1 MEIRKAA
8 AIAYPRS
15 EDYVDRRPQ
24 GAGIRVRRSALNV
37 SHIEVNVLPIVPGT
51 LDSEAGM
58 KRQIALSD
66 LLTEFDERISSELN
80 LDPLGLQVIWSAYG
94 QKIFRNRI
102 SSISNDVRNYTLNL
116 FNHWVTKALV
126 EDDAVLLGK
135 GLLHDKAYAGRGK
148 DSAAFKQACL
158 IYLENVFAFAM
169 VEVQADASVQTAG
182 VLGISKARR
191 RWEETDGNPR
201 LVFSPGARAH
211 VLVRQNSLGVSGRYK
226 TPLVEMG
233 FFDGSYDY
241 ALPASRPQWQ
251 KAQAQMFSQGKPLAR
266 LQALV
271 HAHLAEL
278 LADVRREPELNFA
291 ELPPALKHAFV
302 AAFRSPSWVGAYA
315 RDFWL
320 GVTELDQGAPGALYE
335 ALKQEWLSDGQVRAQ
350 PAEQVFAL
358 AAGRASPAAGD
369 RDKLERVRVLEPFL
383 AELDLLLGVMLSAK
397 SQSLTEVLEGWKSLD
412 RDGDTLPRLAEPIEG
427 NAAMREQVSGTAAER
442 LTELLALARGNSVQQ
457 QAERLLKYH
466 EKVMNA
472 RGQSPWLRLLNGSQL
487 RIDVRIRPLPA
498 KEERRVGAWVHQYY
512 VPQFRHLLS
521 GMRGLA

>member
-1 MEIRKAA
+1 
-8 AIAYPRS
+8 
-15 EDYVDRRPQ
+15 
-24 GAGIRVRRSALNV
+24 
-37 SHIEVNVLPIVPGT
+37 
-51 LDSEAGM
+51 M
-58 KRQIALSD
+58 KRRIGLSD
-66 LLTEFDERISSELN
+66 LLTEFDGRISSELN
-80 LDPLGLQVIWSAYG
+80 LDPLGLQVIWSTYG

-126 EDDAVLLGK
+126 EDDAVLPGK
-135 GLLHDKAYAGRGK
+135 GLLQDKAYAGRGK
-148 DSAAFKQACL
+148 DSAAFKQACM

-169 VEVQADASVQTAG
+169 VEAQAQASVETAG

-191 RWEETDGNPR
+191 RWEETQGNPR

-251 KAQAQMFSQGKPLAR
+251 KAQVQLFEHGKPLAR
-266 LQALV
+266 LEALV

-291 ELPPALKHAFV
+291 ELPAPLKQAFV
-302 AAFRSPSWVGAYA
+302 AAFRSPTGVGAYA
-315 RDFWL
+315 REFWL
-320 GVTELDQGAPGALYE
+320 GVTELDQGSPGALYE
-335 ALKQEWLSDGQVRAQ
+335 TLEREWQRNGQVQELPTER
-350 PAEQVFAL
+350 VFANAAKHTSL
-358 AAGRASPAAGD
+358 AAD
-369 RDKLERVRVLEPFL
+369 ERDKLKRVQVLEPFL

-397 SQSLTEVLEGWKSLD
+397 SQSLVEVLAGWTSLG
-412 RDGDTLPRLAEPIEG
+412 RDGNTLPRLAEPIEG
-427 NAAMREQVSGTAAER
+427 DAAMRAQVSGTAAER
-442 LTELLALARGNSVQQ
+442 LSELLALARGNNVQQ
-457 QAERLLKYH
+457 QVVLLLKYH
-466 EKVMNA
+466 EKVMET

-487 RIDVRIRPLPA
+487 KVDMRIRPLPA
-498 KEERRVGAWVHQYY
+498 KQDRPVGAWVHHYY

>member
-1 MEIRKAA
+1 
-8 AIAYPRS
+8 
-15 EDYVDRRPQ
+15 
-24 GAGIRVRRSALNV
+24 
-37 SHIEVNVLPIVPGT
+37 
-51 LDSEAGM
+51 M
-58 KRQIALSD
+58 KRRITLSD
-66 LLTEFDERISSELN
+66 FLTEFDERISSELN

-116 FNHWVTKALV
+116 FNHCVTKALV
-126 EDDAVLLGK
+126 EDDAVLPGK
-135 GLLHDKAYAGRGK
+135 GLLHDKAYSGRGK
-148 DSAAFKQACL
+148 DSTAFKQACL

-169 VEVQADASVQTAG
+169 VEAQAQASVQTAG

-191 RWEETDGNPR
+191 RWEETQGNPR

-211 VLVRQNSLGVSGRYK
+211 MLVRQNSLGVSGRYK

-251 KAQAQMFSQGKPLAR
+251 RAQAQLFAQGKPLAH

-271 HAHLAEL
+271 HAHLAKL

-291 ELPPALKHAFV
+291 ELPEELKQAFV
-302 AAFRSPSWVGAYA
+302 EAFRSPARVGAYA

-320 GVTELDQGAPGALYE
+320 GVTELDQGAPGALYK
-335 ALKQEWLSDGQVRAQ
+335 ALEQEWLPNGQVLER
-350 PAEQVFAL
+350 PTEQVFAL
-358 AAGRASPAAGD
+358 AAGSASLAAGD

-383 AELDLLLGVMLSAK
+383 AELDLLLAVMLSAK
-397 SQSLTEVLEGWKSLD
+397 SQSLAEVLAGWKSLD
-412 RDGDTLPRLAEPIEG
+412 RDEDTLPRLAEPIDRDV
-427 NAAMREQVSGTAAER
+427 AMREQVSGTAAER
-442 LTELLALARGNSVQQ
+442 LTELLALASCNSVQQ
-457 QAERLLKYH
+457 VERLLKYH
-466 EKVMNA
+466 EKVMEA

-487 RIDVRIRPLPA
+487 KIDVRIRPLPA
-498 KEERRVGAWVHQYY
+498 KEDRPVGAWVHQYY

-521 GMRGLA
+521 GLRGLA

>member
-1 MEIRKAA
+1 
-8 AIAYPRS
+8 
-15 EDYVDRRPQ
+15 
-24 GAGIRVRRSALNV
+24 
-37 SHIEVNVLPIVPGT
+37 
-51 LDSEAGM
+51 M

-66 LLTEFDERISSELN
+66 LLTEFDDRISSELN

-126 EDDAVLLGK
+126 EDDAVLPGK

-169 VEVQADASVQTAG
+169 VEAQAQAGVETAG

-191 RWEETDGNPR
+191 RWEETQGNPQ
-201 LVFSPGARAH
+201 LIFSPSARAH

-241 ALPASRPQWQ
+241 TLPASRPQWQ
-251 KAQAQMFSQGKPLAR
+251 KAQAQLFVQGKPLAD

-271 HAHLAEL
+271 RKHLAEL
-278 LADVRREPELNFA
+278 LADVHREPVRNFA
-291 ELPPALKHAFV
+291 ELPLPLKQAFV
-302 AAFRSPSWVGAYA
+302 AAFRSPTGVGAYA

-320 GVTELDQGAPGALYE
+320 GGTELDQGAPGALYE
-335 ALKQEWLSDGQVRAQ
+335 ELKREWRPGGQVRER
-350 PAEQVFAL
+350 PTEKVFAL
-358 AAGRASPAAGD
+358 AAKRASLAAGD

-397 SQSLTEVLEGWKSLD
+397 SQSLAEVLTGWKSLG
-412 RDGDTLPRLAEPIEG
+412 RDGDTLPRLAAPIERD
-427 NAAMREQVSGTAAER
+427 AAMCAQVSGTAAER
-442 LTELLALARGNSVQQ
+442 LTELLAVACGNGVQQ
-457 QAERLLKYH
+457 QVERLLKYH
-466 EKVMNA
+466 EKVMEA

-487 RIDVRIRPLPA
+487 KIDVRTCPLPA
-498 KEERRVGAWVHQYY
+498 KEDRPVGTWVHQYY

>member
-1 MEIRKAA
+1 
-8 AIAYPRS
+8 
-15 EDYVDRRPQ
+15 
-24 GAGIRVRRSALNV
+24 
-37 SHIEVNVLPIVPGT
+37 
-51 LDSEAGM
+51 M
-58 KRQIALSD
+58 KRRIALSD

-126 EDDAVLLGK
+126 EDDAVLPGK

-148 DSAAFKQACL
+148 DSAAFKQSCL

-169 VEVQADASVQTAG
+169 VEAQAQASVETAG

-191 RWEETDGNPR
+191 RWEETQGNPR

-226 TPLVEMG
+226 TPLVAMG
-233 FFDGSYDY
+233 FFDGGYDY

-251 KAQAQMFSQGKPLAR
+251 KAQAQLFAQGKPLAD

-271 HAHLAEL
+271 RKHLAEL
-278 LADVRREPELNFA
+278 LADVRREPELTFA
-291 ELPPALKHAFV
+291 ELPEALRQAFV
-302 AAFRSPSWVGAYA
+302 EAFQSSARVGAYA

-335 ALKQEWLSDGQVRAQ
+335 ALEREWLPDGQVLER
-350 PAEQVFAL
+350 PTEQVFAL
-358 AAGRASPAAGD
+358 AAKCASLVAGD
-369 RDKLERVRVLEPFL
+369 RDKLERVQVVEPFL

-397 SQSLTEVLEGWKSLD
+397 SQSLDEVLAGWKSLD
-412 RDGDTLPRLAEPIEG
+412 RDGDTLPRLATPIEG
-427 NAAMREQVSGTAAER
+427 DTAIREQVSGTAAER
-442 LTELLALARGNSVQQ
+442 LAELLALARGNSVRQQ
-457 QAERLLKYH
+457 VERLLKYH
-466 EKVMNA
+466 EKVMET

-487 RIDVRIRPLPA
+487 KIDVRTRPLPA
-498 KEERRVGAWVHQYY
+498 KEDRPVGTWVHQYY

-521 GMRGLA
+521 GMRRLA

>member
-1 MEIRKAA
+1 MP
-8 AIAYPRS
+8 IASSTR
-15 EDYVDRRPQ
+15 
-24 GAGIRVRRSALNV
+24 
-37 SHIEVNVLPIVPGT
+37 
-51 LDSEAGM
+51 DSEAGI
-58 KRQIALSD
+58 KRRISLSD

-126 EDDAVLLGK
+126 EDDAVLPGK
-135 GLLHDKAYAGRGK
+135 GLLNDKAYAGRGK

-169 VEVQADASVQTAG
+169 VEAQVLTSVETAG

-191 RWEETDGNPR
+191 RWEETQGNPL

-233 FFDGSYDY
+233 FFDGGYDY

-251 KAQAQMFSQGKPLAR
+251 KAQAQLFAQGKPLAR
-266 LQALV
+266 LQTLV
-271 HAHLAEL
+271 HTHLAEL
-278 LADVRREPELNFA
+278 LTDARLEPEVKFT
-291 ELPPALKHAFV
+291 ELPGALKQVFV
-302 AAFRSPSWVGAYA
+302 AAFRSPTWVGAYA

-335 ALKQEWLSDGQVRAQ
+335 TLKQEWRPDGKVLER
-350 PAEQVFAL
+350 PTEQVFTL
-358 AAGRASPAAGD
+358 AAGRESLAAGD

-397 SQSLTEVLEGWKSLD
+397 SQSVTEVLASWKSLG
-412 RDGDTLPRLAEPIEG
+412 RDGNTLPRLAKPIEDDV
-427 NAAMREQVSGTAAER
+427 AMRAQVSGTAAER
-442 LTELLALARGNSVQQ
+442 LTELLDWRAATACCSRWS
-457 QAERLLKYH
+457 AC
-466 EKVMNA
+466 
-472 RGQSPWLRLLNGSQL
+472 SSTT
-487 RIDVRIRPLPA
+487 
-498 KEERRVGAWVHQYY
+498 RR
-512 VPQFRHLLS
+512 
-521 GMRGLA
+521 

>member
-1 MEIRKAA
+1 MN
-8 AIAYPRS
+8 
-15 EDYVDRRPQ
+15 
-24 GAGIRVRRSALNV
+24 G
-37 SHIEVNVLPIVPGT
+37 SHFEVNVLAIAPGT
-51 LDSEAGM
+51 RDSEAGM

-66 LLTEFDERISSELN
+66 LITEFDERISSELN

-126 EDDAVLLGK
+126 EDDAVLLGR

-148 DSAAFKQACL
+148 DSAAFKQACM

-169 VEVQADASVQTAG
+169 VEAQAEASVQTAG

-191 RWEETDGNPR
+191 RWQEAQRNPR

-226 TPLVEMG
+226 TPLVEMR
-233 FFDGSYDY
+233 FFDGRYDY
-241 ALPASRPQWQ
+241 ALPESRPQWQ
-251 KAQAQMFSQGKPLAR
+251 KAQVQLFAQGKPLAS
-266 LQALV
+266 LQKLV

-291 ELPPALKHAFV
+291 ELPKALKRAFV
-302 AAFRSPSWVGAYA
+302 EAFRSPAFVGAYA

-320 GVTELDQGAPGALYE
+320 GVAELDQGAPGALYE
-335 ALKQEWLSDGQVRAQ
+335 TLEQEWQPDGKRLER
-350 PAEQVFAL
+350 PTEQVFAL
-358 AAGRASPAAGD
+358 AARRAPLAAGD
-369 RDKLERVRVLEPFL
+369 RDKLDRVRVLEPFL
-383 AELDLLLGVMLSAK
+383 AELDLLLVVMLSAK
-397 SQSLTEVLEGWKSLD
+397 SQSLAEVLAVWESLD
-412 RDGDTLPRLAEPIEG
+412 RDGDTLPRLAAPIEG
-427 NAAMREQVSGTAAER
+427 DAEMRAQVSGTAAER

-457 QAERLLKYH
+457 QVERLLKYH
-466 EKVMNA
+466 EKVMEA
-472 RGQSPWLRLLNGSQL
+472 RGQSPWLRLLKRSQL
-487 RIDVRIRPLPA
+487 KVDVRIRPLPA
-498 KEERRVGAWVHQYY
+498 KQDRPVGAWVHHYY

>member
-1 MEIRKAA
+1 
-8 AIAYPRS
+8 
-15 EDYVDRRPQ
+15 
-24 GAGIRVRRSALNV
+24 
-37 SHIEVNVLPIVPGT
+37 
-51 LDSEAGM
+51 M
-58 KRQIALSD
+58 KSRIALSD
-66 LLTEFDERISSELN
+66 FLTEFDERIGSELN
-80 LDPLGLQVIWSAYG
+80 LDPLGLLVIWSAYG

-126 EDDAVLLGK
+126 EDDAVLPGK
-135 GLLHDKAYAGRGK
+135 GLLHDRAYAGRGK

-158 IYLENVFAFAM
+158 IYLENVFSFAM
-169 VEVQADASVQTAG
+169 VEAQAQSNVDTGG

-191 RWEETDGNPR
+191 RWEETQRDP
-201 LVFSPGARAH
+201 LLIFSPGARAH
-211 VLVRQNSLGVSGRYK
+211 MLVRQNSLGVSGRYK

-233 FFDGSYDY
+233 FFDGGYDY

-251 KAQAQMFSQGKPLAR
+251 KAQAQLFAPGKPLAR

-291 ELPPALKHAFV
+291 ELPKALKRAFV
-302 AAFRSPSWVGAYA
+302 AAFQSPAFVGAYA

-320 GVTELDQGAPGALYE
+320 GVTELDQGAPGALYK
-335 ALKQEWLSDGQVRAQ
+335 ALEREWLPDGQVLER
-350 PAEQVFAL
+350 PTKQVFAL
-358 AAGRASPAAGD
+358 AAGRASLAAGD

-397 SQSLTEVLEGWKSLD
+397 SQSLTEVLAAWKSLN
-412 RDGDTLPRLAEPIEG
+412 RGGDTLPRLAEPIESD
-427 NAAMREQVSGTAAER
+427 AAMRAQVSGTAAER

-457 QAERLLKYH
+457 QVERLLKYH
-466 EKVMNA
+466 EKVMEA

-487 RIDVRIRPLPA
+487 KIDVRTRPLPA
-498 KEERRVGAWVHQYY
+498 KEDRPVGAWVHQYY

>member
-1 MEIRKAA
+1 ML
-8 AIAYPRS
+8 IAP
-15 EDYVDRRPQ
+15 D
-24 GAGIRVRRSALNV
+24 
-37 SHIEVNVLPIVPGT
+37 T
-51 LDSEAGM
+51 LDGEAGM

-135 GLLHDKAYAGRGK
+135 GLLQNKAYAGQGK

-158 IYLENVFAFAM
+158 IYLENVFVFAM

-191 RWEETDGNPR
+191 RWEETRSNPR
-201 LVFSPGARAH
+201 LVFTPGARAH

-233 FFDGSYDY
+233 FFDGRHDY
-241 ALPASRPQWQ
+241 TLPASRPQWQ

-266 LQALV
+266 LQELV

-278 LADVRREPELNFA
+278 LADVRREPELSFA
-291 ELPPALKHAFV
+291 ELPPELKDAFV

-320 GVTELDQGAPGALYE
+320 GVTELNQGAPGALYE
-335 ALKQEWLSDGQVRAQ
+335 VLEQEWLSDGQVRAQ
-350 PAEQVFAL
+350 ATEQVFAS
-358 AAGRASPAAGD
+358 AAGRASLSVGD
-369 RDKLERVRVLEPFL
+369 RDKLESVRVLEPFL

-397 SQSLTEVLEGWKSLD
+397 SQSLAEVFASWKSLD
-412 RDGDTLPRLAEPIEG
+412 RNGDTLPRLAEPIEA
-427 NAAMREQVSGTAAER
+427 NVAMREQVSGTAAER
-442 LTELLALARGNSVQQ
+442 LTELLAVARGNSVQQ
-457 QAERLLKYH
+457 QVKCLLKYH
-466 EKVMNA
+466 ERIMNA

-487 RIDVRIRPLPA
+487 KIDVRIRPLPT
-498 KEERRVGAWVHQYY
+498 KEERPVGVWVHQYY

>member
-1 MEIRKAA
+1 MRIAGRSTMIGSQFEVHVLSIIRGILESKVGM
-8 AIAYPRS
+8 RS
-15 EDYVDRRPQ
+15 Q
-24 GAGIRVRRSALNV
+24 
-37 SHIEVNVLPIVPGT
+37 IV
-51 LDSEAGM
+51 
-58 KRQIALSD
+58 LSD

-116 FNHWVTKALV
+116 FNHWVIRALI

-148 DSAAFKQACL
+148 DSAAFKRACL

-169 VEVQADASVQTAG
+169 VEAQALADIETAG

-191 RWEETDGNPR
+191 HWDETQGNPQ
-201 LVFSPGARAH
+201 LVFSPGNQAH
-211 VLVRQNSLGVSGRYK
+211 MLARQNSLGVSGRYK

-251 KAQAQMFSQGKPLAR
+251 KAQAQLFAPGKPLAP

-271 HAHLAEL
+271 HEHLIHI
-278 LADVRREPELNFA
+278 LADRRREPKLKFA
-291 ELPPALKHAFV
+291 ELPKPLKEAFV
-302 AAFRSPSWVGAYA
+302 EAFRSPASVGAYA

-335 ALKQEWLSDGQVRAQ
+335 MLKREWLPDVREQ
-350 PAEQVFAL
+350 PAKQVFEL
-358 AAGRASPAAGD
+358 AAKCASLAAD
-369 RDKLERVRVLEPFL
+369 ERDKLKHVRVLEPFL

-397 SQSLTEVLEGWKSLD
+397 SQSLVEVLAGWKSLG
-412 RDGDTLPRLAEPIEG
+412 RDWHTLPKLAEPIEDD
-427 NAAMREQVSGTAAER
+427 AAMRMQVSGTAAER

-457 QAERLLKYH
+457 QVERLLKYH
-466 EKVMNA
+466 EKVMEM

-487 RIDVRIRPLPA
+487 KVDVRTRPLPA
-498 KEERRVGAWVHQYY
+498 KKDRPVGAWVHQYY

>member
-1 MEIRKAA
+1 
-8 AIAYPRS
+8 
-15 EDYVDRRPQ
+15 
-24 GAGIRVRRSALNV
+24 
-37 SHIEVNVLPIVPGT
+37 
-51 LDSEAGM
+51 M
-58 KRQIALSD
+58 KRRIALSD
-66 LLTEFDERISSELN
+66 VLTEFDERISSELN

-126 EDDAVLLGK
+126 EDDAVMLGK
-135 GLLHDKAYAGRGK
+135 GLQHDKAYAGRGK

-169 VEVQADASVQTAG
+169 VEAQAQAGVQTVG

-191 RWEETDGNPR
+191 RWEETQGNPR
-201 LVFSPGARAH
+201 LVFSPGAQAH

-226 TPLVEMG
+226 TPLVEMD

-251 KAQAQMFSQGKPLAR
+251 KAHAQLFAQGKPLAH

-271 HAHLAEL
+271 HVHLAKL
-278 LADVRREPELNFA
+278 LADARREPELNFA
-291 ELPPALKHAFV
+291 ELPVDLKQAFV
-302 AAFRSPSWVGAYA
+302 EAFQSPSRVGAYA
-315 RDFWL
+315 SDLWL

-335 ALKQEWLSDGQVRAQ
+335 ALKQEWLPDGQVLQR
-350 PAEQVFAL
+350 PTEQVFAL
-358 AAGRASPAAGD
+358 AAGRASLAAGD

-397 SQSLTEVLEGWKSLD
+397 SLSLAEVLAGWKSLGRD
-412 RDGDTLPRLAEPIEG
+412 RDTLPRLAEPIEG
-427 NAAMREQVSGTAAER
+427 DAAMRAQVSGTAAER
-442 LTELLALARGNSVQQ
+442 LTELLALARCNSVQQ
-457 QAERLLKYH
+457 QVERLLKYH
-466 EKVMNA
+466 EKVMDA
-472 RGQSPWLRLLNGSQL
+472 RCQSPWLRLLNGSQL
-487 RIDVRIRPLPA
+487 KIDVRIRPLPA
-498 KEERRVGAWVHQYY
+498 KEHRPVGAWVHRYY